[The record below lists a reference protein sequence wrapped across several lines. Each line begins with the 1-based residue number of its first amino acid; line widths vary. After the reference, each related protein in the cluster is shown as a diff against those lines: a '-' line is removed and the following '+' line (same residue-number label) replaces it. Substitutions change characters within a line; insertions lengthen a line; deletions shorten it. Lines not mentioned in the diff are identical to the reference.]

1 MIEKLLKIIE
11 TERLSS
17 ISKVAE
23 KLGVSTELVRVM
35 ISDLQRMGF
44 INRVSFGG
52 HYHACTGCTG
62 CTGSG
67 RSIGSSGVVFW
78 ELAKK

>member
-17 ISKVAE
+17 ISKAAE
-23 KLGVSTELVRVM
+23 KLDVSTELVRIM

-44 INRVSFGG
+44 IKRVSFGG
-52 HYHACTGCTG
+52 NCRSCNHCTGASCRKNR
-62 CTGSG
+62 GSAG
-67 RSIGSSGVVFW
+67 LIVW
-78 ELAKK
+78 ELATK